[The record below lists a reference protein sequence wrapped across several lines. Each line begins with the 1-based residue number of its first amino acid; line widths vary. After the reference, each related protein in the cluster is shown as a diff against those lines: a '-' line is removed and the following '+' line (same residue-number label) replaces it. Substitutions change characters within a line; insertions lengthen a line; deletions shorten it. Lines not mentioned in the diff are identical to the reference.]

1 LEILHIL
8 HESDSSGSNET
19 EECNTL
25 TVLLLVILIL
35 KVVIMHQ
42 IQRNVNSVPNSR
54 KNLKLYLL
62 FHSQVKLLNKMKEE
76 AAKHKDVE
84 LRRNREI
91 AQLRKESRK
100 RENTIR
106 SLEAEKRV
114 KDAVLKRKQEEVTAL
129 RKMQRGPLSNK
140 AAGRVGPRHGKLV
153 ECLLFVVMQY
163 LPSSLSVCLCLSL
176 ISCLC
181 GSYCCKRYPLFAIIC
196 NNQSA
201 QHMASW

>member
-1 LEILHIL
+1 
-8 HESDSSGSNET
+8 
-19 EECNTL
+19 
-25 TVLLLVILIL
+25 
-35 KVVIMHQ
+35 M
-42 IQRNVNSVPNSR
+42 
-54 KNLKLYLL
+54 KLYLL

-163 LPSSLSVCLCLSL
+163 LPSSLSVYLSL
-176 ISCLC
+176 SA
-181 GSYCCKRYPLFAIIC
+181 SYIMFIWFLLL
-196 NNQSA
+196 
-201 QHMASW
+201 

>member
-1 LEILHIL
+1 
-8 HESDSSGSNET
+8 
-19 EECNTL
+19 
-25 TVLLLVILIL
+25 
-35 KVVIMHQ
+35 
-42 IQRNVNSVPNSR
+42 
-54 KNLKLYLL
+54 
-62 FHSQVKLLNKMKEE
+62 MKEE
-76 AAKHKDVE
+76 AVKHKDVE

-153 ECLLFVVMQY
+153 ECSPL
-163 LPSSLSVCLCLSL
+163 LSVCLSLSV
-176 ISCLC
+176 S
-181 GSYCCKRYPLFAIIC
+181 FIIF
-196 NNQSA
+196 
-201 QHMASW
+201 MWFLLL

>member
-1 LEILHIL
+1 
-8 HESDSSGSNET
+8 
-19 EECNTL
+19 
-25 TVLLLVILIL
+25 
-35 KVVIMHQ
+35 
-42 IQRNVNSVPNSR
+42 
-54 KNLKLYLL
+54 
-62 FHSQVKLLNKMKEE
+62 MKEE

-140 AAGRVGPRHGKLV
+140 AAGRVGPRHCKLV

-163 LPSSLSVCLCLSL
+163 LLSSLSVCL
-176 ISCLC
+176 
-181 GSYCCKRYPLFAIIC
+181 SYHVYVVLVAVRVIHYLPLFVMNKVLNIW
-196 NNQSA
+196 
-201 QHMASW
+201 HHGDK

>member
-1 LEILHIL
+1 MQILIVL
-8 HESDSSGSNET
+8 NEYDSGDSVGNREYS
-19 EECNTL
+19 TL
-25 TVLLLVILIL
+25 TVLLLVILL
-35 KVVIMHQ
+35 FKVVFMHQ
-42 IQRNVNSVPNSR
+42 VGRNPDTLPNIR
-54 KNLKLYLL
+54 ENCKLYLYVF
-62 FHSQVKLLNKMKEE
+62 FHFQVKLLNKMKEE

-153 ECLLFVVMQY
+153 ACLLLV
-163 LPSSLSVCLCLSL
+163 
-176 ISCLC
+176 IT
-181 GSYCCKRYPLFAIIC
+181 
-196 NNQSA
+196 
-201 QHMASW
+201 

>member
-1 LEILHIL
+1 M
-8 HESDSSGSNET
+8 S
-19 EECNTL
+19 
-25 TVLLLVILIL
+25 VIL
-35 KVVIMHQ
+35 KM
-42 IQRNVNSVPNSR
+42 
-54 KNLKLYLL
+54 KLYDF

-114 KDAVLKRKQEEVTAL
+114 KEAVLKRKQEEVTAL

-140 AAGRVGPRHGKLV
+140 AAGRVGPRHGKFL
-153 ECLLFVVMQY
+153 ENL
-163 LPSSLSVCLCLSL
+163 
-176 ISCLC
+176 
-181 GSYCCKRYPLFAIIC
+181 
-196 NNQSA
+196 
-201 QHMASW
+201 

>member
-1 LEILHIL
+1 MKILVIL
-8 HESDSSGSNET
+8 HETGSNGSDEIG
-19 EECNTL
+19 ECNAL

-35 KVVIMHQ
+35 KVMIMHQ
-42 IQRNVNSVPNSR
+42 IERNVNTVPNSR
-54 KNLKLYLL
+54 ANLKLYLL
-62 FHSQVKLLNKMKEE
+62 FHSQEKLLNKMKEE

-84 LRRNREI
+84 LRRNCEI

-106 SLEAEKRV
+106 SLEAEKCV

-129 RKMQRGPLSNK
+129 RKMRRGPLSNK
-140 AAGRVGPRHGKLV
+140 AAGRVGPRHCKLV

-163 LPSSLSVCLCLSL
+163 LLSSLSVCLSL

-181 GSYCCKRYPLFAIIC
+181 GSYCCKSYPLFAIIC
-196 NNQSA
+196 NE
-201 QHMASW
+201 